1 MADDLI
7 RWMQTLFMP
16 AAGSLEETCW
26 RPAAD
31 VYHCADSWWVKLDLA
46 GVRPE
51 DISVGTC
58 GQTLIVRGCR
68 RDHHVQEDYFRY
80 RLEIAYSRF
89 ERRIEL
95 PFNVDGAV
103 ISTQYC
109 DGMLLVRIEEE
120 AQL

>member
-7 RWMQTLFMP
+7 RWMHTLFLP

-31 VYHCADSWWVKLDLA
+31 VYHGADSWWVKLDLA

-51 DISVGTC
+51 DISLSVC

-68 RDHHVQEDYFRY
+68 RDLDVQEDFFHYQM
-80 RLEIAYSRF
+80 EIVYNCF

-95 PFNVDGAV
+95 PCSLDSAL
-103 ISTQYC
+103 ISTQY
-109 DGMLLVRIEEE
+109 
-120 AQL
+120 